1 MIEFGFDRVK
11 RVLCLGAHSDDIE
24 IGCGGTVLKLL
35 RDHQGV
41 QVLWVVF
48 SGRGSRSR
56 EARSSARAFLAGA
69 QRTRIVVKQF
79 RDGFFPV
86 HAEAI
91 KEYFEAIKSTFEPD
105 LVFTHSRDDRH
116 QDHRVLS
123 DLTWNT
129 FRNHLILEYE
139 IPGRKS
145 DICAATF
152 RHRPTSTGSPKTP
165 FVR

>member
-1 MIEFGFDRVK
+1 MIEFGLDRVK

-35 RDHQGV
+35 RDHRGV
-41 QVLWVVF
+41 QVMWVVF

-56 EARSSARAFLAGA
+56 EARASAKAFLAGA
-69 QRTRIVVKQF
+69 DRTTIVVKQF

-91 KEYFEAIKSTFEPD
+91 KQYFEEVKSTFEPD
-105 LVFTHSRDDRH
+105 LVLTHYRDDRH

-129 FRNHLILEYE
+129 FRHHLILEYE
-139 IPGRKS
+139 IRSEERRVGKECPSKCRS
-145 DICAATF
+145 
-152 RHRPTSTGSPKTP
+152 RWSPYH
-165 FVR
+165 